1 MTQKLS
7 AIEDAIEDIKKGKLV
22 IVVDDEDRENEGDF
36 ITAARNITP
45 EMVNFMLSHGRGVLC
60 SPIEETRCRA
70 LELDMMVTTNT
81 SLHQTPFTVSVDLL
95 GHGCTTGVSAHD
107 RAKTLQALAL
117 TSIKASDFARP
128 GHIFPLRAMKG
139 GVLRRAG
146 HTEAAID
153 LARFA
158 GFEPVGALIEVMNED
173 GSMARLPQLM
183 EIAKKYDLKLISIKD
198 LIEFRLRKESIIV
211 RDIEVKMPTKFG
223 NFNLIAY
230 RQTTNGQEHL
240 ALVKGKWEK
249 GEPVMVRMHSSC
261 VTGDIFGSLR
271 CDCGPQLHKAMEAI
285 EKEGKGV
292 IVYINQEGR
301 GIGLINKLHAYK
313 LQEEGRDT
321 VEANLELGFKA
332 DERDYGVGAQILR
345 DLGISKVRLMTNNP
359 KKRAGLMGY
368 NLEIVENIPMEIASN
383 PHNHFYL
390 QTKRDK
396 LGHTLKVDKKD
407 K

>member
-1 MTQKLS
+1 
-7 AIEDAIEDIKKGKLV
+7 
-22 IVVDDEDRENEGDF
+22 
-36 ITAARNITP
+36 
-45 EMVNFMLSHGRGVLC
+45 
-60 SPIEETRCRA
+60 
-70 LELDMMVTTNT
+70 
-81 SLHQTPFTVSVDLL
+81 
-95 GHGCTTGVSAHD
+95 
-107 RAKTLQALAL
+107 
-117 TSIKASDFARP
+117 
-128 GHIFPLRAMKG
+128 
-139 GVLRRAG
+139 
-146 HTEAAID
+146 
-153 LARFA
+153 
-158 GFEPVGALIEVMNED
+158 LIEVMNSD

-183 EIAKKYDLKLISIKD
+183 EIAKEFNLKVISIKD
-198 LIEFRLRKESIIV
+198 LIEYRLREETIIV

-230 RQTTNGQEHL
+230 RQTTNDQEHL
-240 ALVKGKWEK
+240 ALVKGTWKK
-249 GEPVMVRMHSSC
+249 GEPIMVRMHSSC

-271 CDCGPQLHKAMEAI
+271 CDCGTQLHTAMEAI

-301 GIGLINKLHAYK
+301 GIGLLNKLRAYK

-321 VEANLELGFKA
+321 VEANLELGFKM

-345 DLGISKVRLMTNNP
+345 DLGISKIRLMTNNP

-368 NLEIVENIPMEIASN
+368 NLEIVENVPLEVESN

-396 LGHTLKVDKKD
+396 MGHTLHLDKKEE